1 MAAPT
6 RSPFSKA
13 KQIAGRIIAMAVSLQ
28 TSLQILEYQC
38 LSTVIKMNRQY
49 FCFNFWKISIENI
62 AFLEN
67 KKFKK
72 GRFEPSELILYL
84 TFFPPPNHDGRH
96 YVHSIIYNPGILN
109 CVTFKERVFD
119 FYSKH
124 QEVLK
129 FVLIFVL
136 SQLTM

>member
-13 KQIAGRIIAMAVSLQ
+13 KQTTGRIIAMAVSLQ
-28 TSLQILEYQC
+28 TPLQILESLYQSS
-38 LSTVIKMNRQY
+38 STVIKMNRPY

-72 GRFEPSELILYL
+72 G
-84 TFFPPPNHDGRH
+84 
-96 YVHSIIYNPGILN
+96 
-109 CVTFKERVFD
+109 
-119 FYSKH
+119 
-124 QEVLK
+124 
-129 FVLIFVL
+129 
-136 SQLTM
+136 